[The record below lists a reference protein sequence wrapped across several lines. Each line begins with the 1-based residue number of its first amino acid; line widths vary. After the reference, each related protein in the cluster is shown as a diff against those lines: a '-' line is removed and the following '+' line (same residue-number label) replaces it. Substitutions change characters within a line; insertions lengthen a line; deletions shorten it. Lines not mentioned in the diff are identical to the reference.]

1 MVAELSGRLPVGTRR
16 IRITTNLQIYWD
28 QMLFD
33 RTDDSSVPTHITP
46 VPLVGAKLDYHGY
59 PRQVA
64 QSLPG
69 DIKFVYD
76 DVSPTGPYAHEAGNY
91 TRYGDVLPLL
101 AQADDRFAVFGSGE
115 EVGLDFDAGR
125 LPALPAGWKRDYFF
139 MANGYEKDMDFYAA
153 DANTVVPLPFH
164 AMGVYPYGAGKAYPL
179 DDAHLKYL
187 LQYNTRQLS
196 GEEPKSYQFQFSKP

>member
-1 MVAELSGRLPVGTRR
+1 
-16 IRITTNLQIYWD
+16 
-28 QMLFD
+28 MLLD
-33 RTDDSSVPTHITP
+33 RTDDRGVPTRVTP
-46 VPLVGAKLDYHGY
+46 VPLSGAKLDYHGY
-59 PRQVA
+59 PRQVQ

-76 DVSPTGPYAHEAGNY
+76 DVSPTGPYAHEAGSY

-101 AQADDRFAVFGSGE
+101 TQADDRFAVFGSGE
-115 EVGLDFDAGR
+115 EVALDFDAGR

-153 DANTVVPLPFH
+153 DANTVTPLPFH
-164 AMGVYPYGAGKAYPL
+164 AMGVYPYGQGKAYPS

-187 LQYNTRQLS
+187 LEYDTRQVS
-196 GEEPKSYQFQFSKP
+196 GEDPNSYQFQFSKP